1 MVLIYTKPPYRQ
13 LRTFFQCKC
22 DNKIEYP
29 YLAKL
34 IFINMDIISTIFTAT
49 GAVIIG
55 IVLGFIIAG
64 IIGVIVYG
72 IIKIRDRNK
81 KK

>member
-1 MVLIYTKPPYRQ
+1 MIVTIKQ
-13 LRTFFQCKC
+13 
-22 DNKIEYP
+22 NIP
-29 YLAKL
+29 YLVKTN
-34 IFINMDIISTIFTAT
+34 IINMDIISTIFTAT
-49 GAVIIG
+49 GAVILG
-55 IVLGFIIAG
+55 IVLGFFIAG